1 MDANQYL
8 ECRYN
13 KTFRQLQNYK
23 KVSQKNNC
31 SPKRIRQNSI
41 RGTLTDFKLTEL
53 ATDIYGREINNNNF
67 CLMKNRVLLFLLHQ
81 YTSHSSFYIKYI
93 LAERQNPRNFA
104 YVHLLENGISP

>member
-1 MDANQYL
+1 MQEKND
-8 ECRYN
+8 E
-13 KTFRQLQNYK
+13 KTTVPRK
-23 KVSQKNNC
+23 RKN
-31 SPKRIRQNSI
+31 SF

-67 CLMKNRVLLFLLHQ
+67 CLMKNRVLPFLLHQ